1 MENKTTPNFKHK
13 AVMLDEVLSVV
24 DRIPA
29 GVFIDATVGGAS
41 HSEEILARRL
51 DLEIVAIDRDHLALE
66 AARCRLEKFSER
78 VKFFHDSFSS
88 LEKVLNE
95 ENISSISGF
104 LFDLGVS
111 SPQLDN
117 AERGFS
123 YRFEGP
129 VDMRMD
135 VSQRNTASHLIN
147 SLEQSELQRIIEKNS
162 DERFAARIAAS
173 IVKNRPVENTLEF
186 AELIKKAIPAAARR
200 RGGHPAKRTF
210 QAIRMEV
217 NQEIEELISGLSA
230 SIERLKSKGCGIVIS
245 YHSGEDRK
253 VKELFKQAVTGGC
266 TCPRKLPCVCGAVR
280 KGVLPHSG
288 KTPSNDEIQKNRR
301 AKSAR
306 MRVLEGL

>member
-78 VKFFHDSFSS
+78 VKFFHNSFSS

-147 SLEQSELQRIIEKNS
+147 TLEQSELQRIIEKNS

-210 QAIRMEV
+210 QAIRMGV
-217 NQEIEELISGLSA
+217 NQEMEELISGLSA

-288 KTPSNDEIQKNRR
+288 KPPSNDEIQKNRR

>member
-1 MENKTTPNFKHK
+1 VENKTTPNFKHK

-217 NQEIEELISGLSA
+217 NQEIEELISGLSV
-230 SIERLKSKGCGIVIS
+230 SIERLKSNGCGIVIS

>member
-217 NQEIEELISGLSA
+217 NQEMEELISGLSA